1 MFYTIGEMAK
11 IMQVQPSTLRYYDK
25 EGLLPFVERSE
36 GGIRMFKE
44 SDYEGLC
51 IITCLKNSG
60 MPLKDIKEF
69 MNMVQRGDASI
80 EERLQLIQK
89 QKAAM
94 EQQMENVRKIMRIL
108 DYKVW
113 YYQTAKDAGT
123 TAVPREMEE
132 DEVPE
137 NLREVRKQLRDLH
150 YRPEELLVKEQ

>member
-36 GGIRMFKE
+36 SGIRMFKE

-150 YRPEELLVKEQ
+150 YRPEELLLKEQ

>member
-94 EQQMENVRKIMRIL
+94 EQQMENLRKIMRIL